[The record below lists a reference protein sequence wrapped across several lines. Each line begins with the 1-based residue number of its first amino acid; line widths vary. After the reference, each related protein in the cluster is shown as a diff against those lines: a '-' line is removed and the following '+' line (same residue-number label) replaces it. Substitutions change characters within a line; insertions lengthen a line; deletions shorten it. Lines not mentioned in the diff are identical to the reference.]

1 VPSPGPDRHRRADA
15 ALGDLVRLLTATLD
29 PDVVAQRLVDHLLS
43 LFNARTT
50 ALFRVEAETGNL
62 VGVAMAGDVGPAG
75 RAPVVIPAGMG
86 MVGLATRARR
96 PVATLDALTDPQ
108 LEYTAGVR
116 AQIERAASRAVL
128 AVPVIVRDQVI
139 GAIVIGDLLGRIFD
153 EEEVRLA
160 ESIADH
166 AAIALENARLHD
178 AAMRRERALTAVLRS
193 ARTVMEAVNLREILA
208 RIIDEA
214 ARIAGTPH
222 VKIMLVDAAGG
233 VLRLAAVQ
241 GTSMPTGSVL
251 PLGEGLSGIVATTGE
266 RLFVADARDD
276 LRNPFRDHDRAR
288 GMVTY
293 LGLPIR
299 TGGETI
305 GVLTFNTTEPRR
317 YAGEELEYLTAFADQ
332 AAVAI
337 RNAQQVATLARS
349 EEHYRAIVEGS
360 VQGILIHTAGTIRF
374 VNQALVRLMRLPGP
388 EPLLGTSVFDFLAPT
403 DRPRI
408 EAYG

>member
-1 VPSPGPDRHRRADA
+1 
-15 ALGDLVRLLTATLD
+15 
-29 PDVVAQRLVDHLLS
+29 
-43 LFNARTT
+43 
-50 ALFRVEAETGNL
+50 
-62 VGVAMAGDVGPAG
+62 
-75 RAPVVIPAGMG
+75 
-86 MVGLATRARR
+86 MVSC
-96 PVATLDALTDPQ
+96 VC
-108 LEYTAGVR
+108 
-116 AQIERAASRAVL
+116 
-128 AVPVIVRDQVI
+128 
-139 GAIVIGDLLGRIFD
+139 
-153 EEEVRLA
+153 
-160 ESIADH
+160 
-166 AAIALENARLHD
+166 
-178 AAMRRERALTAVLRS
+178 
-193 ARTVMEAVNLREILA
+193 
-208 RIIDEA
+208 
-214 ARIAGTPH
+214 
-222 VKIMLVDAAGG
+222 
-233 VLRLAAVQ
+233 
-241 GTSMPTGSVL
+241 SVL

-408 EAYG
+408 EAYGQARVRGEPAPMCGWTACCRPSPGRARRRTSSPWWTSASARALKSSCASWRFTTR